1 MPAFALLKLMNPAKV
16 PSFGARSGGVGS
28 LASAGVVRLSVMP
41 VDGTAASS
49 APEASLTRSGA
60 VSAAR
65 SWSIFHLNLS
75 QPLGSSAAQAGTA
88 PSNTNAMKS
97 GARMLVYS
105 NHNVGSLHDDGDVAF
120 GLDAQF
126 IDRFVGDRG
135 GDGLTVA
142 DIDTDM
148 RRCRALLHVDDG
160 ALDLIAC
167 TDAHESILHN
177 VRPCMTTACIARSG

>member
-41 VDGTAASS
+41 VDGTAARS
-49 APEASLTRSGA
+49 AAEASLTRSGA

-88 PSNTNAMKS
+88 PSNTNAMER
-97 GARMLVYS
+97 GGRVAIYS
-105 NHNVGSLHDDGDVAF
+105 HHNLRSLHD
-120 GLDAQF
+120 
-126 IDRFVGDRG
+126 RG
-135 GDGLTVA
+135 GT
-142 DIDTDM
+142 
-148 RRCRALLHVDDG
+148 AL
-160 ALDLIAC
+160 
-167 TDAHESILHN
+167 
-177 VRPCMTTACIARSG
+177 

>member
-1 MPAFALLKLMNPAKV
+1 MLLKLMKPAKV

-49 APEASLTRSGA
+49 VPEASLTRSGA

-88 PSNTNAMKS
+88 PSNTKAMRS

-105 NHNVGSLHDDGDVAF
+105 NHNVRSLHDDGDVAL
-120 GLDAQF
+120 GLDAQV
-126 IDRFVGDRG
+126 IDRLVGDRG
-135 GDGLTVA
+135 GDGLAVA

-148 RRCRALLHVDDG
+148 RRGRALLHFDDG
-160 ALDLIAC
+160 AFDLIAC

-177 VRPCMTTACIARSG
+177 VHPVVATACIDKSGWK